1 MDSHTGEMPWMVKL
15 TGSTEAAGRAKP
27 AANTKPVARGEVVC
41 CLADIDADFSEDA
54 QVATGKK
61 ELFRRQINGGPVG
74 TGKDGGDL
82 PLKADF
88 LSGKMT
94 YMGGVAR
101 RLERQV
107 VKA

>member
-1 MDSHTGEMPWMVKL
+1 M
-15 TGSTEAAGRAKP
+15 AAI
-27 AANTKPVARGEVVC
+27 RGEGT
-41 CLADIDADFSEDA
+41 LAELASRFEVHA
-54 QVATGKK
+54 NQVATGKK